1 VVGPSGMLMPPSS
14 SELISAV
21 GHPLRR
27 QILSAYLEGVVD
39 CASAAQL
46 AGVLDQRAGQVA
58 YHLKTLAKNGILRP
72 VQTGQSWEGQGDC
85 SWALGVEGEWL
96 RVVLAVWA
104 ESDLSK

>member
-1 VVGPSGMLMPPSS
+1 MVGLSSLLMPPSS

-27 QILSAYLEGVVD
+27 QILNAYLEGMVE
-39 CASAAQL
+39 SATAAEL
-46 AGVLDQRAGQVA
+46 AETLDQRIGQVA
-58 YHLKTLAKNGILRP
+58 YHLKTLAKSDILRP
-72 VQTGQSWEGQGDC
+72 LQTAQGREAQADC

-104 ESDLSK
+104 ESELSG